1 MQFITIEEIKSEQKI
16 AFNLYAQDFVF
27 LFGYMLLT
35 YFLSIVVQ
43 SKLKILFFIFSFC
56 IALFLTMPSLQNRK
70 RRIYQSVLLYLLHS
84 NIVYKPLKNNL
95 QEEEKKLLYEK
106 IEFDKKRKRETE

>member
-43 SKLKILFFIFSFC
+43 SKLKIILGGGAGGG
-56 IALFLTMPSLQNRK
+56 ALLLTMPSLQNRK
-70 RRIYQSVLLYLLHS
+70 RRIYQSVLLYILHS

-106 IEFDKKRKRETE
+106 IEFDKKRKREIE